1 MVEYNPYAL
10 DSADGLYLHGQ
21 DPLDNHEPPYGSEM
35 GGDAFDESSEKADQG
50 QDGDT
55 ELTQRQKH
63 KRRSKNDLKGRDYQ
77 CGCGK
82 RYLSYPALYTHIKTK
97 HNGQNPKGT
106 NAPQYQTKR
115 GRGRPRKSNIA
126 IAPVNPVPEVV
137 EEPVESETKEV
148 QKQEEEEEK
157 VEVYNEDE
165 TLKKLGA
172 LEGEKYEPLV
182 MVENFLRQIHED
194 KIPNYLWLQKYLRMS
209 AEQEEEK
216 KEELEGPRK
225 TCEQI
230 FAEYICEVGRKVNE
244 RFFFILIIFVN
255 AYRQCMDEYGWEM
268 TKKYKQVTF
277 DERRRSF
284 TAHNDAELVPE
295 SSNDFIRYFLPKEN
309 PYFDRNMA
317 IELTRH
323 LCEWLGRNKY
333 THASI
338 SLL

>member
-1 MVEYNPYAL
+1 MMEYNPYAL
-10 DSADGLYLHGQ
+10 DSMDGLYLHGH
-21 DPLDNHEPPYGSEM
+21 DPLDNREFAYASEM
-35 GGDAFDESSEKADQG
+35 PGDAFDEATDKAEQG

-55 ELTQRQKH
+55 EQTHRRRH

-106 NAPQYQTKR
+106 NAPQYQSKR

-126 IAPVNPVPEVV
+126 IAPVNPVPQVV
-137 EEPVESETKEV
+137 TEPVGGGAKEM
-148 QKQEEEEEK
+148 QKQEEK
-157 VEVYNEDE
+157 KEVKKYDGDE
-165 TLKKLGA
+165 VLKKLGA
-172 LEGEKYEPLV
+172 LEGERYEPLV
-182 MVENFLRQIHED
+182 MAENFLRQIHED
-194 KIPNYLWLQKYLRMS
+194 KIPNYLWLQKNLRMGV
-209 AEQEEEK
+209 EQEEEK

-230 FAEYICEVGRKVNE
+230 FAEYVSEQGKKVNE

-277 DERRRSF
+277 DERRKSF

-295 SSNDFIRYFLPKEN
+295 TSNDFIRYFLPKEN
-309 PYFDRNMA
+309 PYFDRAMA

-323 LCEWLGRNKY
+323 LCEWLKKNKY